1 MTKGGIAWPLLLG
14 AALQGGCLRWDMTA
28 RISPHHVAASARHAT
43 GALAVVLVRPF
54 VDGRPQPNRCGMKKV
69 RRETASVFCESPPN
83 VWLANMLEDDLRAAG
98 VDVFDGAAPP
108 GRDAAT
114 IAVVLT
120 QFFVEP
126 EVWNYYYV
134 IWNFQE
140 HRPEADIGLRLTV
153 RGPAFV
159 GERRLYVKGFGAH
172 ADGLESNYQIAI
184 DDAVDQALAAAV
196 AAIVDVIAHPPSS
209 PAEPCRERSPATT
222 PG

>member
-1 MTKGGIAWPLLLG
+1 
-14 AALQGGCLRWDMTA
+14 
-28 RISPHHVAASARHAT
+28 
-43 GALAVVLVRPF
+43 
-54 VDGRPQPNRCGMKKV
+54 MKKNQ
-69 RRETASVFCESPPN
+69 RETASVFCESPPN
-83 VWLANMLEDDLRAAG
+83 VWLADMLEDDLRAAG
-98 VDVFDGAAPP
+98 VDVFENAAPP

-134 IWNFQE
+134 ILNSQE

-159 GERRLYVKGFGAH
+159 GERRLYVKGLGVH
-172 ADGLESNYQIAI
+172 ADGLESNYQVAI

-196 AAIVDVIAHPPSS
+196 AAIVDIIAHPPAS
-209 PAEPCRERSPATT
+209 PAEPCRERPSATP